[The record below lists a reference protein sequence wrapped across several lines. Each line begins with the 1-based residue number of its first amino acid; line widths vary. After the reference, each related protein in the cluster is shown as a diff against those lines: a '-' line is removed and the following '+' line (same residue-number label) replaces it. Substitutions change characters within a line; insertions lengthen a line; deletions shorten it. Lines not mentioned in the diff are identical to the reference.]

1 MVNAK
6 NKRDSRRNQDK
17 KEKKLPSVSIV
28 IVNYNGMKF
37 LKDCLDS
44 VFGLDYPKE
53 KIEVIV
59 VDNGSKDGSLKFIS
73 KNYPKVKLLKNDTNN
88 YARANNLG
96 IKKSH
101 SEFVA
106 ILNNDTKVD
115 KKWLIELVKRI
126 SKDKRIGGACSK
138 VLLMNGRID
147 SAGITEFPNFYWQNR
162 GYNEEDKGQY
172 DRAQEVYA
180 LCGVSMLFRKKCL
193 EEAGFEDEDFNI
205 YVEEIDLAERC
216 KKLGW
221 KLVYCPKSVLLH
233 HHGGTINENSETFTF
248 LSERNRLYFV
258 AKHFPEKFAD
268 AISTSH
274 LFYKDIA
281 VTHPLLFEKIL
292 PEAINKLVKEQGKEQ
307 LSKILPALYK
317 KIFEI
322 SDFER
327 YDLIRDSI
335 DNKEKISSKEK
346 EVELLQSKL
355 GNLQSNLGQVVFER
369 NKGFEQLNRIAEE
382 LERERKAHL
391 EESYRLKKLAEEFE
405 RERKAH
411 LEESYRLNSENE
423 ELTEENKKIAEE
435 LEVRNAELLSAKNEV
450 ARLKKEIYIFYHSRG
465 YKLILGPIDRAYRFA
480 YSFFTGKSRK

>member
-6 NKRDSRRNQDK
+6 NKRDSRKNQDK
-17 KEKKLPSVSIV
+17 KEKKLPSVSLV
-28 IVNYNGMKF
+28 IVNYNGIRF

-44 VFGLDYPKE
+44 VFKLDYPRE

-73 KNYPKVKLLKNDTNN
+73 KNYPKVKLLKNDKNN

-101 SEFVA
+101 SELVA

-126 SKDKRIGGACSK
+126 SKDKRIGGVCSK
-138 VLLMNGRID
+138 VLLMDGRID
-147 SAGITEFPNFYWQNR
+147 SAGIAEFPNFYWQNR

-233 HHGGTINENSETFTF
+233 HHGGTINENSETFT
-248 LSERNRLYFV
+248 
-258 AKHFPEKFAD
+258 
-268 AISTSH
+268 
-274 LFYKDIA
+274 
-281 VTHPLLFEKIL
+281 
-292 PEAINKLVKEQGKEQ
+292 
-307 LSKILPALYK
+307 
-317 KIFEI
+317 
-322 SDFER
+322 
-327 YDLIRDSI
+327 
-335 DNKEKISSKEK
+335 
-346 EVELLQSKL
+346 
-355 GNLQSNLGQVVFER
+355 
-369 NKGFEQLNRIAEE
+369 
-382 LERERKAHL
+382 
-391 EESYRLKKLAEEFE
+391 
-405 RERKAH
+405 
-411 LEESYRLNSENE
+411 
-423 ELTEENKKIAEE
+423 
-435 LEVRNAELLSAKNEV
+435 
-450 ARLKKEIYIFYHSRG
+450 
-465 YKLILGPIDRAYRFA
+465 
-480 YSFFTGKSRK
+480 

>member
-1 MVNAK
+1 MAK
-6 NKRDSRRNQDK
+6 AEKKRDSGKSKGK
-17 KEKKLPSVSIV
+17 KAKELPSVSIV

-44 VFGLDYPKE
+44 AFGLDYPKE

-59 VDNGSKDGSLKFIS
+59 VDNGSTDGSLKFIS
-73 KNYPKVKLLKNDTNN
+73 KNYSKVKLLKNDTNN

-96 IKKSH
+96 IKKSR
-101 SEFVA
+101 SELVA
-106 ILNNDTKVD
+106 VLNNDTKVD
-115 KKWLIELVKRI
+115 KKWLIELVKVITKNRI
-126 SKDKRIGGACSK
+126 IGGVGSK
-138 VLLMNGRID
+138 SLLMDGRID
-147 SAGITEFPNFYWQNR
+147 NVGISEFPNFYWSNR
-162 GYNEEDKGQY
+162 GHGEIDKGQY
-172 DRAQEVYA
+172 DKEREVYS
-180 LCGVSMLFRKKCL
+180 LNGSSMLFRKKCL
-193 EEAGFEDEDFNI
+193 EEAGLEDEDFNI
-205 YVEEIDLAERC
+205 YVEEIDLAEKC

-221 KLVYCPKSVLLH
+221 KLVYCPRSILWH

-248 LSERNRLYFV
+248 LSERNRLYFL

-307 LSKILPALYK
+307 LSKIFPALYK

-335 DNKEKISSKEK
+335 NKKETIASKEK

-355 GNLQSNLGQVVFER
+355 GNLQSDLGQVVFER

-382 LERERKAHL
+382 L
-391 EESYRLKKLAEEFE
+391 E